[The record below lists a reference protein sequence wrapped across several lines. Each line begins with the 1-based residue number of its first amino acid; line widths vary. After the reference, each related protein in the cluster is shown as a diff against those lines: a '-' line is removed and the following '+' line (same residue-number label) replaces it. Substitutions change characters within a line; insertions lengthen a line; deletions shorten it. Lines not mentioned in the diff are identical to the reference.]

1 MKRYKYGNKTIRE
14 IGVSQRLSDK
24 VEIEKYDRATQKGT
38 RYCIVT
44 IRFPFT
50 KLIPNQNRRD

>member
-1 MKRYKYGNKTIRE
+1 MKHYRYGNKTIRE

-24 VEIEKYDRATQKGT
+24 AEIEKYDRATERGQK
-38 RYCIVT
+38 YCLAT

-50 KLIPNQNRRD
+50 KSIANHNHKD